1 MKKPGKVFLG
11 VDIGGTKVAAG
22 LVSDSGRILTRA
34 REAMSARGTAADGLA
49 AVQAAIAAALDGR
62 SALGIGISSPGPLDP
77 RRGLVLNPPNL
88 PCWRNFPLARAVE
101 KTHRIPVRLDNDANA
116 AALAEARWG
125 AGRGYSAVFYATL
138 GTGIGTGLIL
148 DGKIYHERTGAAVEG
163 GHLSLNPH
171 GHRCGCGQRGCIEAL
186 AAGPAVA
193 RRARLAVRRDARAGA
208 ALLRLAH
215 VARPPLAGAA
225 LPAEGLWP
233 GVARRQRAPALA
245 HGVSKLP
252 RNAAAIRAET
262 VAEAWRAGDP
272 LATAVLDETAALLAR
287 WLGAMVTLLEPEVII
302 FGGGMGRLMAHWFP
316 VIRRQMPAWTLNSRA
331 AEIPLRRARYG
342 AEAGIAGAAALC
354 LPS

>member
-1 MKKPGKVFLG
+1 
-11 VDIGGTKVAAG
+11 
-22 LVSDSGRILTRA
+22 
-34 REAMSARGTAADGLA
+34 
-49 AVQAAIAAALDGR
+49 
-62 SALGIGISSPGPLDP
+62 
-77 RRGLVLNPPNL
+77 VLNPPNL

-101 KTHRIPVRLDNDANA
+101 KTHRVPVRLDNDANA

-148 DGKIYHERTGAAVEG
+148 DGRIYHGRTGAAVEG
-163 GHLSLNPH
+163 GHISLNPH

-208 ALLRLAH
+208 ALLRLA
-215 VARPPLAGAA
+215 
-225 LPAEGLWP
+225 
-233 GVARRQRAPALA
+233 
-245 HGVSKLP
+245 

-316 VIRRQMPAWTLNSRA
+316 EIRRQMPAWTLNSRA

>member
-1 MKKPGKVFLG
+1 MTDRGKYTPPMSKLEKVFLG

-22 LVSDSGRILTRA
+22 LVSAGGKILTRA
-34 REAMSARGTAADGLA
+34 RQPMAAHGTAAAGLE
-49 AVQAAIAAALDGR
+49 AVNAAITGAGNGRPAA
-62 SALGIGISSPGPLDP
+62 GIGISSPGPLDP

-101 KTHRIPVRLDNDANA
+101 KTQRLPTRLDNDANA

-125 AGRGYSAVFYATL
+125 AGRGFQAVFYATL

-148 DGKIYHERTGAAVEG
+148 DGKIYHGRTGAAVEG
-163 GHLSLNPH
+163 GHISLDAK
-171 GHRCGCGQRGCIEAL
+171 GWRCGCGQRGCIEAL

-193 RRARLAVRRDARAGA
+193 RRAQAAVRRDPRAGA
-208 ALLRLAH
+208 ALLRLAD
-215 VARPPLAGAA
+215 G
-225 LPAEGLWP
+225 
-233 GVARRQRAPALA
+233 QR
-245 HGVSKLP
+245 
-252 RNAAAIRAET
+252 AAIRAET

-272 LATAVLDETAALLAR
+272 LATALLDDTAALLAQ

-316 VIRRQMPAWTLNSRA
+316 AIRRRLPAHSINARA

-354 LPS
+354 VEA

>member
-1 MKKPGKVFLG
+1 MALDERGKYTPPMKKPGKVFLG

-22 LVSDSGRILTRA
+22 LVSDSGHILTRA

-49 AVQAAIAAALDGR
+49 AVQAAITAALDGR
-62 SALGIGISSPGPLDP
+62 PARGIGISSPGPLDP

-101 KTHRIPVRLDNDANA
+101 RTHRVPVRLDNDANA

-148 DGKIYHERTGAAVEG
+148 DGRIYHGRTGAAVEG
-163 GHLSLNPH
+163 GHISLNPH
-171 GHRCGCGQRGCIEAL
+171 GQRCGCGQRGCIEAL
-186 AAGPAVA
+186 AAGPAVG

-215 VARPPLAGAA
+215 
-225 LPAEGLWP
+225 
-233 GVARRQRAPALA
+233 
-245 HGVSKLP
+245 K
-252 RNAAAIRAET
+252 AAAIRAET

-316 VIRRQMPAWTLNSRA
+316 AIREQMPAWTLNSRA